1 VVELT
6 VDFERHASE
15 LPLLGESP
23 LSDEIVEPLGSGEPA
38 GHAKT
43 PKKAAAS
50 GWVGS
55 VLEYYD
61 FFIYAQAAALV
72 FPTLFFP
79 GADPTV
85 AIVASFATY
94 GVGYVARPIGGFVLG
109 HWGDKHGRKNVLVL
123 CMLIIGVATF
133 CVGLIPSYHSIGVW
147 APALLVV
154 LRLVQGFA
162 VGGEISGAS
171 AMIMEHAP
179 FGRRGY
185 YTSFTMQGVA
195 VGQILAAAAFL
206 PMATW
211 LPDEAF
217 HSWGWRIPFLLSAV
231 VVLIGL
237 IIRRRVNET
246 PAFLE
251 ERDGDNTPPS
261 PIVEAVRSNGADM
274 VRVFIMMLLTIIPVV
289 MLVFGATFATNK
301 AYGNGF
307 TPANL
312 LWLSLIGNAVA
323 ALLVPA
329 AGALS
334 DKIGRRPC
342 LIFGM
347 LSSTALCFGYL
358 YFISVHNVVLMFVFG
373 LLAYGVAFQ
382 GFQGVFP
389 SSFQEQFPTRSRVTG
404 FAIPQNLAGM
414 ATAIMPTVF
423 AVIAPPGANVPV
435 IVGSVVFGIGVVAA
449 IAAYFTRET
458 YRVHMDDLGRKDAP
472 EVPRDEYERRRHRR
486 LAAT

>member
-1 VVELT
+1 VKDEVTELQGS
-6 VDFERHASE
+6 H
-15 LPLLGESP
+15 
-23 LSDEIVEPLGSGEPA
+23 EPTE
-38 GHAKT
+38 HRKM
-43 PKKAAAS
+43 PKRAAAS
-50 GWVGS
+50 GWIGS
-55 VLEYYD
+55 ALEYYD

-79 GADPTV
+79 STSPTV
-85 AIVASFATY
+85 GIVASFATY
-94 GVGYVARPIGGFVLG
+94 GVGYVARPVGGFVLG
-109 HWGDKHGRKNVLVL
+109 QWGDKYGRKNVLVL
-123 CMLIIGVATF
+123 CMLIIGISTF

-147 APALLVV
+147 APVLLVA
-154 LRLVQGFA
+154 LRLIQGFA

-185 YTSFTMQGVA
+185 YASFTMQGVA

-217 HSWGWRIPFLLSAV
+217 RSWGWRIPFLLSALV
-231 VVLIGL
+231 VVAGIV
-237 IIRRRVNET
+237 IRRRVDET

-251 ERDGDNTPPS
+251 EQDGDNTPPA
-261 PIVEAVRSNGADM
+261 PIVEAVRNSGADM
-274 VRVFIMMLLTIIPVV
+274 LRVFIMMLLTIIPVV

-301 AYGNGF
+301 AYHNGF

-312 LWLSLIGNAVA
+312 LWLSLIGNTLA
-323 ALLVPA
+323 AIFVPF

-342 LIFGM
+342 LIVGM

-358 YFISVHNVVLMFVFG
+358 YFISVHNEVLVFVFG

-389 SSFQEQFPTRSRVTG
+389 SSFQEQFPTRTRVTG

-414 ATAIMPTVF
+414 ATAIMPSIF

-435 IVGSVVFGIGVVAA
+435 IVGSVVLGIGVAAA

-458 YRVHMDDLGRKDAP
+458 YRVRIDDLGRKGAP
-472 EVPRDEYERRRHRR
+472 EVPREEYERIRTS
-486 LAAT
+486 A

>member
-1 VVELT
+1 MNDET
-6 VDFERHASE
+6 VKSRGTSQQPRH
-15 LPLLGESP
+15 
-23 LSDEIVEPLGSGEPA
+23 V
-38 GHAKT
+38 KT
-43 PKKAAAS
+43 PRKAAAS

-79 GADPTV
+79 GSNPTV

-109 HWGDKHGRKNVLVL
+109 QWGDRHGRKNVLVL

-133 CVGLIPSYHSIGVW
+133 GVGLIPSYAAIGVW
-147 APALLVV
+147 APTLLVV

-162 VGGEISGAS
+162 VGGEIAGAS

-179 FGRRGY
+179 FGKRGY

-195 VGQILAAAAFL
+195 VGQVLAAAAFL
-206 PMATW
+206 PMAMW
-211 LPDEAF
+211 LPEEAF
-217 HSWGWRIPFLLSAV
+217 QSWGWRIPFLLSAV
-231 VVLIGL
+231 VVFAGIV
-237 IIRRRVNET
+237 IRRRVRET

-251 ERDGDNTPPS
+251 EQDADKTAPS
-261 PIVEAVRSNGADM
+261 PVVEAVRNNGADM
-274 VRVFIMMLLTIIPVV
+274 VRVFVLMLMTIIPVV

-307 TPANL
+307 APANL

-323 ALLVPA
+323 ALLVPV

-334 DKIGRRPC
+334 DRYGRRPC

-347 LSSTALCFGYL
+347 LSSTALCFFYL
-358 YFISVHNVVLMFVFG
+358 YAISVHNVVLMFVFG
-373 LLAYGVAFQ
+373 LLAYGVTFQ

-389 SSFQEQFPTRSRVTG
+389 SALQEQFPTRTRVTG
-404 FAIPQNLAGM
+404 FAIPQNIAGM
-414 ATAIMPTVF
+414 ATALMTTVF
-423 AVIAPPGANVPV
+423 ALIAPPGANVPV
-435 IVGSVVFGIGVVAA
+435 IVGSVVFGIGVAA
-449 IAAYFTRET
+449 AVTTYFMRET
-458 YRVHMDDLGRKDAP
+458 YRVRMDDLGHRDAQ
-472 EVPRDEYERRRHRR
+472 EVSGEEYERIRST
-486 LAAT
+486 A